1 MISTWGHHHHHHQH
15 PETILDDV
23 SGSGELFREDAVQG
37 GCCPGR
43 MLLLT
48 QPCGLRHQSQKAHTP
63 AAGCAACA
71 CGGHSTRT
79 SEAAELVGCDGR
91 GNGAEQREGAVVS
104 GMGPTSSL

>member
-48 QPCGLRHQSQKAHTP
+48 QPWRT
-63 AAGCAACA
+63 AAPKPESAYPGRRMRGMRVRRPLHPDVGGRRAC
-71 CGGHSTRT
+71 R
-79 SEAAELVGCDGR
+79 V
-91 GNGAEQREGAVVS
+91 
-104 GMGPTSSL
+104 